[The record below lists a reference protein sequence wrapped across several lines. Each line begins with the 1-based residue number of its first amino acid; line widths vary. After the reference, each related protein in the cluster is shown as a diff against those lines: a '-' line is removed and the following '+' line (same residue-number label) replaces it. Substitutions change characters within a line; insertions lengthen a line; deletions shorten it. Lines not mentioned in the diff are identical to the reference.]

1 MRSLRCGVWQLRS
14 VRAEY
19 RTGPAGGAAASG
31 LDGVSFPV
39 DRAEITAANVERG
52 VAAVQDHQSLDL
64 VAGIA

>member
-1 MRSLRCGVWQLRS
+1 MGSGVWQLSS

-19 RTGPAGGAAASG
+19 RTGPARSAVVSG

-39 DRAEITAANVERG
+39 DRAEIAAANVARG